1 MIDQEL
7 KKKLLIQLANV
18 STNATR
24 CKVKLIRSEV

>member
-7 KKKLLIQLANV
+7 KKKLLTQLANM
-18 STNATR
+18 STNVTR